1 MVFFCE
7 CHNISSQINTYICCV
22 KQLKNSFLLASLA
35 LLFFLGNQPKAEA
48 IVSLKENTTKQF
60 QSTEIIQSV
69 GTIQLIAEPFSYSFV
84 KDNTLKIGSF
94 VQFLPLKDFTFFV
107 GKFPNFLSR
116 QDHNRC
122 EKVSK
127 LIFPFHFFW

>member
-7 CHNISSQINTYICCV
+7 YHNISSQINTYICCV

-48 IVSLKENTTKQF
+48 VVSFTENTTKQF

-94 VQFLPLKDFTFFV
+94 VQFLSLKDFTLFV

>member
-1 MVFFCE
+1 M
-7 CHNISSQINTYICCV
+7 
-22 KQLKNSFLLASLA
+22 KQLKNSLLLASLA
-35 LLFFLGNQPKAEA
+35 LLFFLGNQPKAA
-48 IVSLKENTTKQF
+48 TVVSFTENTTKQF

-84 KDNTLKIGSF
+84 KDNTQKIGSF
-94 VQFLPLKDFTFFV
+94 FQFLPLTDFTFFV

-127 LIFPFHFFW
+127 LLFPFHFFW

>member
-7 CHNISSQINTYICCV
+7 YHNILSQINTYICYV
-22 KQLKNSFLLASLA
+22 KQLKNSLLLASLA
-35 LLFFLGNQPKAEA
+35 LLFFLGNQPKATA
-48 IVSLKENTTKQF
+48 VVSFAENTTKQF
-60 QSTEIIQSV
+60 QSTEIIQSD
-69 GTIQLIAEPFSYSFV
+69 GTIQLISEPFSFSFV

-94 VQFLPLKDFTFFV
+94 FQFLPLKDFTLIV

-127 LIFPFHFFW
+127 LLFPFHFFW